1 MGTGN
6 GRFGGWCRRS
16 CPCDE
21 VRKEIFFFLV
31 LFVFLFFLFVRGRA
45 TSWNCGEGGLFSFV
59 GDDDDGGETTHF
71 DFDFVVDVFVCHF
84 FFLFL

>member
-1 MGTGN
+1 MGTGS

-16 CPCDE
+16 CPCDK
-21 VRKEIFFFLV
+21 VRKDFVFSSFCFFFFIFFI
-31 LFVFLFFLFVRGRA
+31 
-45 TSWNCGEGGLFSFV
+45 CEGEGDVVEVGRGVFFSFV

>member
-1 MGTGN
+1 MEV
-6 GRFGGWCRRS
+6 GRG
-16 CPCDE
+16 
-21 VRKEIFFFLV
+21 
-31 LFVFLFFLFVRGRA
+31 VF
-45 TSWNCGEGGLFSFV
+45 FSFV